1 MKDSIIRGINREALW
16 AYNTGEMEFMAY
28 GVKFFLEEVEDGCC
42 RVITTDDMDAGIR
55 IENGVVYCG

>member
-1 MKDSIIRGINREALW
+1 MKESIIRGINREALC
-16 AYNTGEMEFMAY
+16 AYNTGKMEFMAY
-28 GVKFFLEEVEDGCC
+28 GVKFFLEKVADGCC

>member
-1 MKDSIIRGINREALW
+1 MKESIIRGINREALC
-16 AYNTGEMEFMAY
+16 AYNSGKMEFIAY
-28 GVKFFLEEVEDGCC
+28 GVKFFLEEVADGCC